1 MDVFEAIERRH
12 SVRAYLADPVPEEKL
27 ARVLEAGRLA
37 PSASNVQPWHF
48 VVVKDAEKR
57 KRLAGGGRWAGFLV
71 EAPIAIVGCGDKEA
85 SPKWCVVDTTIALE
99 NMVLAATGEGLGTC
113 WIGSFAEADVKK
125 LLGIPDKYCVVAIL
139 SLGFPREKLDLAR
152 NLLRTARPRKKMEE
166 IASLDRF
173 GAGFSE
179 KP

>member
-12 SVRAYLADPVPEEKL
+12 SVRAYLPDPVPEDKL

-37 PSASNVQPWHF
+37 PSAANVQPWHF
-48 VVVKDAEKR
+48 VVMKDAEKR
-57 KRLAGGGRWAGFLV
+57 NRLAEGGKWAGFLA

-125 LLGIPDKYCVVAIL
+125 LLNLPDKYCVVAIL
-139 SLGFPREKLDLAR
+139 SLGFPCEKVDLTGKLVR
-152 NLLRTARPRKKMEE
+152 LVKPRKKMGE
-166 IASLDRF
+166 IVSLDTF
-173 GAGFSE
+173 GTGFSE

>member
-12 SVRAYLADPVPEEKL
+12 SVRAYLPDPVPQEKL

-37 PSASNVQPWHF
+37 PSAANVQPWHF

-57 KRLAGGGRWAGFLV
+57 NRLAEGEKWTGFLA

-85 SPKWCVVDTTIALE
+85 SPKWCIVDTTIALE

-113 WIGSFAEADVKK
+113 WIGSFVEAEVKK
-125 LLGIPDKYCVVAIL
+125 LLNLPDKYCVVAIL
-139 SLGFPREKLDLAR
+139 SLGFPREKLDLER
-152 NLLRTARPRKKMEE
+152 KLLKTARPEREW
-166 IASLDRF
+166 
-173 GAGFSE
+173 E
-179 KP
+179 K